1 MNKEQILEMSRKE
14 NKNRDVYEQEV
25 LKQCGTAAYAVMAIL
40 ATVLYAAQI
49 MTGGGT
55 SPGFYAIV
63 ASGQMATFW
72 VKWFKLRR
80 KHELAVAIFFT
91 IIVIVFLALHINYLV
106 STSTIL

>member
-1 MNKEQILEMSRKE
+1 MDKEKILEMSRKE

-25 LKQCGTAAYAVMAIL
+25 LKQCGTAACAVMAIL

-49 MTGGGT
+49 ITGGGT

-91 IIVIVFLALHINYLV
+91 GIVILFLALHIDYLI
-106 STSTIL
+106 SKSTIL

>member
-1 MNKEQILEMSRKE
+1 MDKEKILEMSRKE

-25 LKQCGTAAYAVMAIL
+25 LKQCGTAACAVMAIL

-49 MTGGGT
+49 MTGGGN

-80 KHELAVAIFFT
+80 KHELAVAVFFT
-91 IIVIVFLALHINYLV
+91 IIVIAFSAVHIYNLIAK
-106 STSTIL
+106 STIL

>member
-1 MNKEQILEMSRKE
+1 MDKEKILEMSRKE
-14 NKNRDVYEQEV
+14 NKNQDFYEQEV
-25 LKQCGTAAYAVMAIL
+25 LKQCSSISCTVMTVL

-49 MTGGGT
+49 ITGGGT

-63 ASGQMATFW
+63 ASGQTATFW

-91 IIVIVFLALHINYLV
+91 IFVIFFLASHFYYLI
-106 STSTIL
+106 SKSTIL